1 MSFGNEELPLFAEFF
16 LFERADELD
25 FVFADHFG
33 SNYTANL
40 RSYFGTGKIN
50 QNQKRPEGR
59 LRSGEVKSENFVFI
73 CLYVRL
79 ALSLR

>member
-1 MSFGNEELPLFAEFF
+1 MSFGHEELLFLAEFF
-16 LFERADELD
+16 KFERSDDLD
-25 FVFADHFG
+25 FFFSDNFG